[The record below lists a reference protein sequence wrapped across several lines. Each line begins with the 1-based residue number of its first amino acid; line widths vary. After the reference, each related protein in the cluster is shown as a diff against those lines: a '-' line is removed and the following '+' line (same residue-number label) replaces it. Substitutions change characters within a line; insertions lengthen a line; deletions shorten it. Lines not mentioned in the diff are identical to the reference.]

1 MEDSEKFNI
10 SWGLSPFRESPMKN
24 KPSDALVAETIRD
37 LTKLE
42 FAKMLRE
49 AKEKEPK
56 LFEDLEELRQK
67 LIPSMLTLEDNGQ
80 SQMERRP
87 EKRVE
92 IAMVAK
98 ILDVPVNELVL
109 HFLNNVR
116 GLNERSLVEY
126 RLGHVYFYAG

>member
-1 MEDSEKFNI
+1 MTNPTDSLI
-10 SWGLSPFRESPMKN
+10 SN
-24 KPSDALVAETIRD
+24 TIREM
-37 LTKLE
+37 TKLE

-56 LFEDLEELRQK
+56 LDKDLEDLRQK
-67 LIPSMLTLEDNGQ
+67 LIPAMLELEDNGQ
-80 SQMERRP
+80 SQAERRP
-87 EKRVE
+87 EKRVQIE
-92 IAMVAK
+92 TVSK

-116 GLNERSLVEY
+116 TKNERSLVEY

>member
-1 MEDSEKFNI
+1 
-10 SWGLSPFRESPMKN
+10 MKN
-24 KPSDALVAETIRD
+24 HTDPSISKAIREM
-37 LTKLE
+37 TKLE

-56 LFEDLEELRQK
+56 LQKELEELRQK
-67 LIPSMLTLEDNGQ
+67 LIPAMLELEDNGQ

-87 EKRVE
+87 EKRVQ
-92 IAMVAK
+92 IDMVSK

-116 GLNERSLVEY
+116 TKNERCLIEY

>member
-1 MEDSEKFNI
+1 MT
-10 SWGLSPFRESPMKN
+10 
-24 KPSDALVAETIRD
+24 KPKTPLVSDTIREM
-37 LTKLE
+37 TKLE

-56 LFEDLEELRQK
+56 INEDLEELRQK
-67 LIPSMLTLEDNGQ
+67 LIPSMLELESNGQ
-80 SQMERRP
+80 SHLERRP

-92 IAMVAK
+92 LNTVSQ

-109 HFLNNVR
+109 HFLNTVR
-116 GLNERSLVEY
+116 TKNERSLVEY